1 MRVKAAVIVGV
12 PVAILTCFTMAGAAQ
27 SSRDAG
33 EVVPVNVT
41 NFPTVFK
48 VDGAVSI
55 RGPIQDTSLQSLGD
69 VIVPPVRRDDT
80 AHYVEAGSVT
90 TDGFSFAVVSLLGE
104 LKGQPQRTG
113 DIGVILIPE
122 EDRVTRALA
131 EKGQLL
137 LAEEAKVTPAIG
149 GSAYFAAKPVRF
161 AIAYP
166 NYRVYLY
173 NAGDKAAAVTVHV
186 YLTD

>member
-1 MRVKAAVIVGV
+1 MRSRTVTLVGALVVVVACIAVAVPAQAPRDVGEV
-12 PVAILTCFTMAGAAQ
+12 IPVA
-27 SSRDAG
+27 
-33 EVVPVNVT
+33 VT
-41 NFPTVFK
+41 NFPATLK
-48 VDGAVSI
+48 VEGSVSV

-69 VIVPPVRRDDT
+69 IVVPPVRRDDT
-80 AHYVEAGSVT
+80 THYIEAGTVT
-90 TDGFSFAVVSLLGE
+90 TDGFSYATVSLLGE
-104 LKGQPQRTG
+104 LKGQPQRPG

-122 EDRVTRALA
+122 EDRVLRALA

-137 LAEEAKVTPAIG
+137 LAEEAKVMPSGG

-166 NYRVYLY
+166 NYRVYVY
-173 NAGDKAAAVTVHV
+173 NACDKAASVTVHI